1 MKEKTL
7 LKIALLCSVVGI
19 VLLFLVSENIEID
32 EKAID
37 KINMDNIGDY
47 VKIKGQL
54 SKIIDTESVMI
65 LTIQQPSQITVVLF
79 KKRPIELREGNYVEV
94 IGKIEDYE
102 GKTEI
107 IADKIRVIS

>member
-7 LKIALLCSVVGI
+7 LKIALMCSVAGI
-19 VLLFLVSENIEID
+19 VLLFLFSENIEID

-37 KINMDNIGDY
+37 KINMGSIGEY
-47 VKIKGQL
+47 VKIKGTI
-54 SKIIDTESVMI
+54 SKLIDTESVMI

-79 KKRPIELREGNYVEV
+79 KKRPIELREGNYVEI
-94 IGKIEDYE
+94 IGKIEDYK